1 MNEELIQ
8 SFTAYTN
15 ALEQKISA
23 LEQRVSLLESRLSAN
38 SQTDQDVVALLGQLQ
53 ERIAQ
58 VEEMSSRAAIAATE
72 PKKDYVAD
80 DEENKP
86 EVEVELI
93 VDDTPEV
100 EEQPQEE
107 EKEEDTTIYMPEAGK
122 NEEEE
127 VVPVVAKTVEQPQP
141 EVAPQA
147 EPVLPTPQ
155 PVAKKE
161 APVAKEEPKA
171 APTQTS
177 LFGAPVKDIRQAI
190 SLGDRFLF
198 QRELFAGNGE
208 KMQKTLDDL
217 NALDTLD
224 EALEY
229 IRSHFDWDK
238 DATAVQL
245 FENVL
250 RRRF

>member
-80 DEENKP
+80 DEEDKP

-107 EKEEDTTIYMPEAGK
+107 EKEEDTTIYMPEDDK

-127 VVPVVAKTVEQPQP
+127 VVSVVAEPVVQPQP
-141 EVAPQA
+141 EVAPPV
-147 EPVLPTPQ
+147 ETVLPTPQ
-155 PVAKKE
+155 
-161 APVAKEEPKA
+161 PVAKEEPKA